1 MKKNSLLEKESLNNN
16 NDSFENIN
24 QDNKSENIIY
34 YIINKT
40 WFNQFKNYCSKKEID
55 SSNIKEGY
63 PGQINNQHLIL
74 KDDNCL
80 KLLSENRIIIN
91 SEYLDNCAYISED
104 MWNFLIKICG
114 GGPEIKFILNPNNNS
129 QFDFNNNNDDID
141 VIRKC
146 VHINLL
152 FISKKEIIS
161 QNNNKEPKLNITH
174 PLNPFQNIDIKKIL
188 VNNELKNKIHIQ
200 YIYFDI
206 TKNVKELANYINKI
220 LNQHRNKF
228 TNTPIYFGPNNNSER
243 NNCFVENVNY
253 RLWLNDI
260 IVNPNELANFLIGQ
274 INKFEDEDFLM
285 NFTKMENIKDCFFHP
300 YLLSHFINYKIMDI
314 FPNKYTKN
322 FNNSDYYE
330 TKFEDENSI
339 PIMTILVEEFPY
351 HFEKPKKTFFI
362 KRCNYCHYRDY
373 VYSGCICNKVFY
385 CNENCRKKD
394 FQNHMITCKKGL
406 FNFMKKMNVAKKAN
420 YEKHKNESQNFP
432 ILGLS
437 NLGNSCYMNSSLQCF
452 FAIKELTNY
461 FFNYFK
467 EDHLNKNNIL
477 GTGGI
482 LTIAYINL
490 LLNINITTNN
500 KFFSPKTFKIILGMC
515 SKKYE
520 GNEQEDAHEF
530 ITYLLDM
537 MHEDLNRVINKPNI
551 KEKENNSK
559 DINISENEK
568 SILDWNN
575 FLKRNQSVIIDIFYG
590 QYKSTLICPLCN
602 FKSISFNSFSSL
614 ELPIS
619 EDKIATPIIIYFV
632 DIFKDS
638 PILIFTIFLFK
649 DELKIYFLRKKIS
662 IFLNIDIFEF
672 ELVLE
677 KYNEIIHIFENEEEI
692 PCNLKSIYAYRIN
705 PKYFYSEK
713 NLRIKDIEN
722 KIKKEEKEL
731 NLNEYANKKYKINF
745 EDLESDIKKRKND
758 IELNESKSN
767 KDDIYLN
774 SQFNNSIG
782 LDNSFFQRVIL
793 QNHIIKNKNIK
804 NFDTD
809 DIIYLQKN
817 KKCNEIYFEIFTK
830 YAVNIISH
838 NLNLNFANN
847 FFQIYN
853 SNDIEKLNNIMMK
866 AYLHFFQN
874 VKFHPSSIDLI
885 NNFPDC
891 PFVLFLHNKKYN
903 ITDLIPLSSYINYN
917 DILDKFYSKINS
929 ENVTE
934 KINLDEYDSDDDE
947 FNTIILENEAILNK
961 NIAKCEGLP
970 GGESGNNQGENNGFE
985 SEEESES
992 ESIDDKNNINDNDN
1006 GNIYYTTEKDENA
1019 DRILIIWNRKYI
1031 KYFLRNPD
1039 INLNMISKEIFE
1051 NSLKKRISIEKFFEE
1066 FSKEEKL
1073 DKDNLWK
1080 CPKCNQ
1086 SSQASKK
1093 IELYNMPKV
1102 LIIHLKRFNN
1112 NKKIN
1117 TFIDFPLTNFAISK
1131 YINKKGSTNDTH
1143 ELKYDLFGVI
1153 NHYGSMNYGHY
1164 TSFCKNIHD
1173 KKWYECNDKTVNEI
1187 LPEKEYEKI
1196 VNPNAYILFYR
1207 EQNCDKIKWDNI
1219 YNKKYEDIN
1228 ENNLKQF
1235 GQDFIYE
1242 NIPKENKIQLIENE
1256 ISSEEKIKKIDLDLK
1271 ADESREIN
1279 EDKNEVNS
1287 IKENNEDNF
1296 SFKEG
1301 YNNLLDI
1308 NDYTLNSS
1316 EVRTPKFKSIISKEK
1331 SSFIIKEINDTLKEN
1346 QNKKEVLNND
1356 DINKK
1361 ELNEESQKD
1370 IKDEDLKNENNNY
1383 SLNKSL
1389 IKSDKNIIK
1398 IKTFKKKEKNKSKN
1412 KASDKKKN
1420 KKNKKSKGT
1429 KRNSKNNTFIG
1440 LILNENI
1447 NNNITSLHPNNELL
1461 RYDLFHLSKNNL
1473 VKPKKQFKS
1482 IKSKKL
1488 SYFLLK
1494 EFCDDI
1500 EDKIPRKKKLYNDSN
1515 IKIETNINN
1524 NLNLD
1529 NKVENKGKEE
1539 KIDVKEKEKDNK
1551 NLKHVNKCENSLK
1564 DFVYN
1569 PFKDYFSKLR
1579 KFEK

>member
-1 MKKNSLLEKESLNNN
+1 
-16 NDSFENIN
+16 
-24 QDNKSENIIY
+24 
-34 YIINKT
+34 
-40 WFNQFKNYCSKKEID
+40 
-55 SSNIKEGY
+55 
-63 PGQINNQHLIL
+63 
-74 KDDNCL
+74 
-80 KLLSENRIIIN
+80 
-91 SEYLDNCAYISED
+91 
-104 MWNFLIKICG
+104 
-114 GGPEIKFILNPNNNS
+114 
-129 QFDFNNNNDDID
+129 
-141 VIRKC
+141 
-146 VHINLL
+146 
-152 FISKKEIIS
+152 
-161 QNNNKEPKLNITH
+161 
-174 PLNPFQNIDIKKIL
+174 
-188 VNNELKNKIHIQ
+188 
-200 YIYFDI
+200 
-206 TKNVKELANYINKI
+206 
-220 LNQHRNKF
+220 
-228 TNTPIYFGPNNNSER
+228 
-243 NNCFVENVNY
+243 
-253 RLWLNDI
+253 
-260 IVNPNELANFLIGQ
+260 
-274 INKFEDEDFLM
+274 
-285 NFTKMENIKDCFFHP
+285 
-300 YLLSHFINYKIMDI
+300 
-314 FPNKYTKN
+314 
-322 FNNSDYYE
+322 
-330 TKFEDENSI
+330 
-339 PIMTILVEEFPY
+339 
-351 HFEKPKKTFFI
+351 
-362 KRCNYCHYRDY
+362 
-373 VYSGCICNKVFY
+373 
-385 CNENCRKKD
+385 
-394 FQNHMITCKKGL
+394 
-406 FNFMKKMNVAKKAN
+406 
-420 YEKHKNESQNFP
+420 
-432 ILGLS
+432 
-437 NLGNSCYMNSSLQCF
+437 
-452 FAIKELTNY
+452 
-461 FFNYFK
+461 
-467 EDHLNKNNIL
+467 
-477 GTGGI
+477 
-482 LTIAYINL
+482 
-490 LLNINITTNN
+490 
-500 KFFSPKTFKIILGMC
+500 
-515 SKKYE
+515 
-520 GNEQEDAHEF
+520 
-530 ITYLLDM
+530 
-537 MHEDLNRVINKPNI
+537 
-551 KEKENNSK
+551 
-559 DINISENEK
+559 
-568 SILDWNN
+568 
-575 FLKRNQSVIIDIFYG
+575 
-590 QYKSTLICPLCN
+590 
-602 FKSISFNSFSSL
+602 
-614 ELPIS
+614 
-619 EDKIATPIIIYFV
+619 
-632 DIFKDS
+632 
-638 PILIFTIFLFK
+638 
-649 DELKIYFLRKKIS
+649 
-662 IFLNIDIFEF
+662 
-672 ELVLE
+672 
-677 KYNEIIHIFENEEEI
+677 
-692 PCNLKSIYAYRIN
+692 
-705 PKYFYSEK
+705 
-713 NLRIKDIEN
+713 
-722 KIKKEEKEL
+722 
-731 NLNEYANKKYKINF
+731 
-745 EDLESDIKKRKND
+745 
-758 IELNESKSN
+758 
-767 KDDIYLN
+767 
-774 SQFNNSIG
+774 
-782 LDNSFFQRVIL
+782 
-793 QNHIIKNKNIK
+793 
-804 NFDTD
+804 
-809 DIIYLQKN
+809 
-817 KKCNEIYFEIFTK
+817 
-830 YAVNIISH
+830 
-838 NLNLNFANN
+838 
-847 FFQIYN
+847 
-853 SNDIEKLNNIMMK
+853 
-866 AYLHFFQN
+866 
-874 VKFHPSSIDLI
+874 
-885 NNFPDC
+885 
-891 PFVLFLHNKKYN
+891 
-903 ITDLIPLSSYINYN
+903 
-917 DILDKFYSKINS
+917 
-929 ENVTE
+929 
-934 KINLDEYDSDDDE
+934 
-947 FNTIILENEAILNK
+947 
-961 NIAKCEGLP
+961 
-970 GGESGNNQGENNGFE
+970 
-985 SEEESES
+985 
-992 ESIDDKNNINDNDN
+992 
-1006 GNIYYTTEKDENA
+1006 
-1019 DRILIIWNRKYI
+1019 
-1031 KYFLRNPD
+1031 
-1039 INLNMISKEIFE
+1039 MISKEIFE

-1093 IELYNMPKV
+1093 IELYNMPKI